1 MIESVFQLFYPKI
14 CYACGKPM
22 SKTFKHI
29 CLECRHSLPRTE
41 AFERTENPIQKM
53 FWGRLPL
60 ERATSFLQFQKSG
73 KVQRLIHQF
82 KYKGV
87 KEIGNTLGEMVAY
100 ELGEKGFFEGIDCI
114 VPVPI
119 HKLKLKK
126 RGYNQSHFIA
136 NGLAQALDVPT
147 DFDLIAKEI
156 HTESQTRKSRFKRWQ
171 NVDTSFKLQLDKVS
185 NYTGKHILIVDDVL
199 TTGSTLEACGNEL
212 LQIPAVKLS
221 LLTMA
226 VAEG

>member
-1 MIESVFQLFYPKI
+1 MIGSVFQLFYPKI
-14 CYACGKPM
+14 CFACGKPM
-22 SKTFKHI
+22 NKTFKHI
-29 CLECRHSLPRTE
+29 CLQCRHALPRTE
-41 AFERTENPIQKM
+41 AYERAENPIHKL

-60 ERATSFLQFQKSG
+60 ERATAFLQFQKSG

-87 KEIGNTLGEMVAY
+87 KEIGNTLGEMAGY
-100 ELGEKGFFEGIDCI
+100 ELNETGFFEGIDCI

-136 NGLAQALDVPT
+136 EGIAEALEIPA

-156 HTESQTRKSRFKRWQ
+156 NTESQTRKSRFKRWQ
-171 NVDTSFKLQLDKVS
+171 NVDASFKLQPDKIPD
-185 NYTGKHILIVDDVL
+185 YRAKHILMVDDVL
-199 TTGSTLEACGNEL
+199 TTGSTLEACGNQL
-212 LQIPAVKLS
+212 LQIPEVKLS

-226 VAEG
+226 VAKG

>member
-1 MIESVFQLFYPKI
+1 MIGSVFQLFYPKV
-14 CYACGKPM
+14 CFACGKPM
-22 SKTFKHI
+22 SKPFKHI
-29 CLECRHSLPRTE
+29 CLQCRHSLPRTE
-41 AFERTENPIQKM
+41 AYEHTENPIQKL

-60 ERATSFLQFQKSG
+60 ERATSFLYFQKGG
-73 KVQRLIHQF
+73 KVQRLIHHF

-87 KEIGNTLGEMVAY
+87 KEIGNTLGELAAY
-100 ELGEKGFFEGIDCI
+100 ELREKGFFEGVDCI

-136 NGLAQALDVPT
+136 EGIAKVLEIPA

-156 HTESQTRKSRFKRWQ
+156 NTESQTRKGRFKRWQ
-171 NVDTSFKLQLDKVS
+171 NVDSSFKLQAGKIP
-185 NYTGKHILIVDDVL
+185 NYRAKHILMVDDVL

-212 LQIPAVKLS
+212 LQIPEVKLS

-226 VAEG
+226 LAKG

>member
-1 MIESVFQLFYPKI
+1 
-14 CYACGKPM
+14 M

-29 CLECRHSLPRTE
+29 CLQCRHALPRTE
-41 AFERTENPIQKM
+41 AYERAENPIQKM

-87 KEIGNTLGEMVAY
+87 KEIGNTLGEMAAY
-100 ELGEKGFFEGIDCI
+100 ELDEKGFFEGIDCI

-136 NGLAQALDVPT
+136 DGLAKALEIPA
-147 DFDLIAKEI
+147 DFDLIAKGV

-212 LQIPAVKLS
+212 LQIPEVKLS